1 MLEGR
6 CHPEMTISGNP
17 GYILRGYS
25 MLNDYVGVRIHDS
38 HTPLTQ
44 ATPPPPPTLR
54 YSTGRVEAAAAGMP
68 TTEPE
73 ATE

>member
-25 MLNDYVGVRIHDS
+25 ILNDYVGVRVHAS
-38 HTPLTQ
+38 HVPLTL
-44 ATPPPPPTLR
+44 ATPPPPATLR
-54 YSTGRVEAAAAGMP
+54 YSSGRVEAAAASMP
-68 TTEPE
+68 APEPE